1 MPRVEGG
8 GGGVASWNVLSE
20 LRTVQ
25 AAGCMVK
32 TGAGGLPNQ
41 EPVN

>member
-1 MPRVEGG
+1 MPRVEEG

-25 AAGCMVK
+25 GVEVE
-32 TGAGGLPNQ
+32 TGDGGLPNQ
-41 EPVN
+41 ERVN